1 MQAAKRVL
9 EHETRGLIGMDEPVA
24 AMRALVAEQWA
35 ARARCRLRPEHDHD
49 RSARHLTI
57 RGPPGASGTGGA
69 VGPRHAPWHRVV
81 GTPSYRPTPT
91 PCQRHMKLMFL
102 PPVAKNEK
110 REHSYRELDFF
121 CHPWQKKKKK
131 NASYLLAA
139 PPLAP
144 RGVRLWPLVLVRPRW
159 HAYSAKCCTRS
170 AQSST
175 TAFSRCGV
183 PTSSATTSVTR
194 KKSASHFSAE
204 WIVGIRSPLEEVG
217 TVGMRRLS
225 AFQRT
230 PVARESLHHGPNSPV
245 ATPLHVRECIKKES
259 CN

>member
-1 MQAAKRVL
+1 MAAAVVASVQAAKRVL

-69 VGPRHAPWHRVV
+69 VGPRHAPWHGVV

-121 CHPWQKKKKK
+121 CHPWQKKKKT
-131 NASYLLAA
+131 LHIC
-139 PPLAP
+139 
-144 RGVRLWPLVLVRPRW
+144 WP
-159 HAYSAKCCTRS
+159 
-170 AQSST
+170 
-175 TAFSRCGV
+175 
-183 PTSSATTSVTR
+183 
-194 KKSASHFSAE
+194 
-204 WIVGIRSPLEEVG
+204 
-217 TVGMRRLS
+217 RRLS
-225 AFQRT
+225 RRAAC
-230 PVARESLHHGPNSPV
+230 VCGHW
-245 ATPLHVRECIKKES
+245 CW
-259 CN
+259 